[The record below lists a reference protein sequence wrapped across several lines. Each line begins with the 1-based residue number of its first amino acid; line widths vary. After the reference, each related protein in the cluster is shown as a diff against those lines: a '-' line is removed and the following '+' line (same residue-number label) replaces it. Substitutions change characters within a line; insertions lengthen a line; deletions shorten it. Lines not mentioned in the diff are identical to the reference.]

1 MNITTRYGAILFS
14 LYSTVTL
21 SNQSVILDDFEQ
33 QNIRVI
39 NSKANYPQSILWS
52 QYDHPENS
60 QLGYE
65 SLSSEEAYTGNKSLK
80 VTVQNGHVYFHF
92 YPYTNGWDFMHQHT
106 LTKPWKFN
114 TYNRLKFWVKLP
126 PGIKR
131 VGGGKQNMSFGTY
144 YRKSDGN
151 VQSAESG
158 GNHPYHFYDL
168 ESTGEWHQIIVD
180 THPNHIRGV
189 TGSREHGNMSHPTK
203 EANFNYFDSITRFY
217 FDMDG
222 NAPNR
227 PADFYFDDFEL
238 YTANPNE
245 NIEQVYSLHGVY
257 NKKSN
262 QIIVGWMRDK
272 NQNDIKHEVRYAFS
286 DIYDSGWDLAL
297 KAPAG
302 IITPSGWGGHNGMN
316 YRTNKILLQDHN
328 VLYLAIKPENS
339 DQFRQIEIPLNNLFW
354 LKGAGHIIGD
364 D

>member
-1 MNITTRYGAILFS
+1 MNITTHYGAILFS

-126 PGIKR
+126 PGINR
-131 VGGGKQNMSFGTY
+131 VGGGKQNTTFGTY

-168 ESTGEWHQIIVD
+168 ESTDEWHQIIVD

-189 TGSREHGNMSHPTK
+189 TGSREHGNRSHPTK
-203 EANFNYFDSITRFY
+203 EENFNYFDSITRFY

-272 NQNDIKHEVRYAFS
+272 NQNAIKHEVRYAFS

-339 DQFRQIEIPLNNLFW
+339 DKFRQIEIPLNNLFW